1 MDKICDSS
9 ILDQLH
15 SATWHRHER
24 MEQLSFVTELV
35 SGTLP
40 LQSYIAQLR
49 GLAII
54 LSSIDNTFPS
64 LPKEMAERLRP
75 FISHRFLMLCDDLSF
90 FAPQIIPDILPA
102 VKSALN
108 AATIIRQALPG
119 KLLGYLYVLQGTIR
133 GNQVHLPD
141 IIRCFT
147 LNDQG
152 TCFYRGYGA
161 DTDTFWEEFRSVV
174 NCADPT
180 LIPQAIAGATEM
192 YEIMERFHQLLYPL
206 PEIGNGFTAA
216 GLNPEAGDHP
226 VPQEPEILQAAIR
239 AGRRCL
245 DEFSYYERR
254 YGERG
259 RRFTNSDV
267 AWLASLVNQEEDVIL
282 DQVLWLGRVLSVR
295 GMPMMLLERQLELL
309 HEEMGSLA
317 MCPPLADLSGALEKL
332 KQQRQRLAVQD
343 RCDMVCQVVT
353 ELLHHVE
360 FSDLP
365 IIMIAAH
372 LDMRSG
378 IPECQ
383 ASLVSWLV
391 DASILTKTEID
402 AVCALFADI

>member
-1 MDKICDSS
+1 MDKI
-9 ILDQLH
+9 LDPCLLAQLH

-35 SGTLP
+35 GGSLP
-40 LQSYIAQLR
+40 LQSYIGQLR

-54 LSSIDNTFPS
+54 LLSIDNALLS
-64 LPKEMAERLRP
+64 LPKELAERLRP
-75 FISHRFLMLCDDLSF
+75 FISRRFFMLCDDLSF
-90 FAPQIIPDILPA
+90 FAPQIIPDIMPA
-102 VKSALN
+102 VKSALD
-108 AATIIRQALPG
+108 AATIIRQAVPG

-152 TCFYRGYGA
+152 NGFYRGYGA
-161 DTDTFWEEFRSVV
+161 NPDTVWEEFCSVA
-174 NCADPT
+174 NCADPA

-226 VPQEPEILQAAIR
+226 VPQESEILQAAIR
-239 AGRRCL
+239 AGRRCR

-259 RRFTNSDV
+259 RRFTDSDV
-267 AWLASLVNQEEDVIL
+267 AWLASLVTHDENVIL
-282 DQVLWLGRVLSVR
+282 DQVLWLGRLLSVR
-295 GMPMMLLERQLELL
+295 GMPMILLERQLELL
-309 HEEMGSLA
+309 HEEMGTLA
-317 MCPPLADLSGALEKL
+317 KCPPLADLSGALEKL

-343 RCDMVCQVVT
+343 QCNKVCQAVT
-353 ELLHHVE
+353 DMLHHVE

-365 IIMIAAH
+365 IILIAAH
-372 LDMRSG
+372 LDMRNG
-378 IPECQ
+378 IPECL

-402 AVCALFADI
+402 AVCAHLADL